1 VAAMVYQCDDSH
13 GGGYVPPCS
22 LPASFVTAAATHH
35 AYMMSLTGRHGSVI
49 SLAWRLQSKTAP
61 MPTMMLLL
69 TSPEIIANT
78 GTKSTYY
85 SFWKHTHHNTDKMEM
100 VRNGPAGNIILPP
113 PLGIIR
119 PPLKYQSPISPAT
132 AIVKYDI
139 IRPIR

>member
-1 VAAMVYQCDDSH
+1 MRRFAWWRIRPSLLSSCLLCHRRRHTSCLHDVPYGQTRLSDQFGVEAAEQDGSDADDDA
-13 GGGYVPPCS
+13 PP
-22 LPASFVTAAATHH
+22 H
-35 AYMMSLTGRHGSVI
+35 LTGDYC
-49 SLAWRLQSKTAP
+49 QS
-61 MPTMMLLL
+61 
-69 TSPEIIANT
+69 T